1 MDANS
6 SPEVTSQITTAATIT
21 TTTTA
26 TTTTTTPPPVIS
38 PVKPTCANDGCRN
51 PAVPSDDR
59 GINYCSNDC
68 VVKHCR

>member
-6 SPEVTSQITTAATIT
+6 SPEVTSQITTTATIT
-21 TTTTA
+21 TTTT
-26 TTTTTTPPPVIS
+26 TTATTPPPVIT
-38 PVKPTCANDGCRN
+38 PVKPTCANDGCQN
-51 PAVPSDDR
+51 PAVPSEDR